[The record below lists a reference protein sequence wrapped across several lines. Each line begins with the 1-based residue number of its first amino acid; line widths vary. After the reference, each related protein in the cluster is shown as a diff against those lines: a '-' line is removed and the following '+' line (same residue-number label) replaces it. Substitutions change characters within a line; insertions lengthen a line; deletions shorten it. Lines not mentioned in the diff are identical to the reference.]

1 VVAVAVA
8 IVESAADVA
17 VAVAGAEFAPDSDPV
32 VAVDDTA
39 GVVVVVVVVVVAAA
53 AVVVVVHRVFADAFS
68 VAVVAVHEDIPG
80 KF

>member
-8 IVESAADVA
+8 IVESAAAAD

-39 GVVVVVVVVVVAAA
+39 GVVVVVVVVVAAA
-53 AVVVVVHRVFADAFS
+53 AVVAVVHRAFADAFS